1 MSYSPDDD
9 QLAGKPGRDESAA
22 LTTENFCAEVEAYI
36 KARPFRA
43 LAIALL
49 SGIVVGKVIL

>member
-9 QLAGKPGRDESAA
+9 AIAGKTRENGTAVSG
-22 LTTENFCAEVEAYI
+22 TENICAEIESYI
-36 KARPFRA
+36 IAKPFRA

-49 SGIVVGKVIL
+49 SGIVVGKLIL